1 MERMIRRRY
10 LGGSAALLGGLL
22 AAACGEPT
30 VRYVGQPQAGPAG
43 PAGPQG
49 AKGATGQ
56 QGVQGAAGASGK
68 DAVVVTYV
76 SNLNFTHPESIARYG
91 LLDMFNKT
99 TDLGITVNF
108 DDQSKNVS
116 HEQIRLLAAAGTPP
130 DMGHY
135 SHIQVGGLFVDGVT
149 IDLEPILKVEP
160 DWAAQRAD
168 FYERMLGSSMWA
180 GKLVSIPA
188 YANNDAF
195 IYNKGLLDQRG
206 IPYPKM
212 GWTWDDLIDMA
223 TKASIPG
230 EVWGV
235 SWYWTRWY
243 RFVGT
248 NGGRVIND
256 DGSKMLLDSP
266 ENVEVLEFLLH
277 LVQSGLSPA
286 DGMANF
292 YKKALNDVVFEQQGP
307 YRMPTLRKNNAPDFG
322 VTHHPIKTE
331 IFANSGGHNLIVT
344 KGTSPERQ
352 HAAALVSKWITATP
366 QQTEM
371 VIKSTGTPVS
381 KSVVTDPVLI
391 EYLKSDPQLK
401 GFIDL
406 SPYSWRWPPIPS
418 MAQTYPKVR
427 DCGPV
432 MRGEIGV
439 KDWLA
444 EQHRVAQL
452 LLDKHPPV

>member
-1 MERMIRRRY
+1 M
-10 LGGSAALLGGLL
+10 
-22 AAACGEPT
+22 
-30 VRYVGQPQAGPAG
+30 
-43 PAGPQG
+43 
-49 AKGATGQ
+49 
-56 QGVQGAAGASGK
+56 
-68 DAVVVTYV
+68 VVSYV

>member
-1 MERMIRRRY
+1 MERVLRRRY
-10 LGGSAALLGGLL
+10 LGGTVAVLGGLL

-49 AKGATGQ
+49 AKGAAGA
-56 QGVQGAAGASGK
+56 QGAQGAPGAAGK
-68 DAVVVTYV
+68 DAVVVSYV

-91 LLDMFNKT
+91 LLDQFNRT
-99 TDLGITVNF
+99 TDLGVTVNF

-149 IDLEPILKVEP
+149 IDLDPILKTEK
-160 DWAAQRAD
+160 DWADQRAD
-168 FYERMLGSSMWA
+168 YFPKMLSSSMWA

-195 IYNKGLLDQRG
+195 IYNTGRLQQKG
-206 IPYPKM
+206 IPFPEK
-212 GWTWDDLIDMA
+212 GWTWDDLIDKA
-223 TKASIPG
+223 TRAAIPG

-235 SWYWTRWY
+235 SWYWSRWY

-248 NGGRVIND
+248 NGGRVISD

-266 ENVEVLEFLLH
+266 ENVEVLEFLLR
-277 LVQSGLSPA
+277 LVESGLSPP
-286 DGMANF
+286 DGKANF
-292 YKKALNDVVFEQQGP
+292 YRDANNDVVFEQQGP

-331 IFANSGGHNLIVT
+331 IFANSGGHNLVVS
-344 KGTSPERQ
+344 KGISPEKQ
-352 HAAALVSKWITATP
+352 QAAALVAKWITDTP
-366 QQTEM
+366 QQAEM

-381 KSVVTDPVLI
+381 KSVMTAPALVD
-391 EYLKSDPQLK
+391 YLKTDPQLK

-418 MAQTYPKVR
+418 MAATYPKVR
-427 DCGPV
+427 DCSPV
-432 MRGEIGV
+432 MKKEIGI

-452 LLDKHPPV
+452 LLDKPPPV